1 MGGTLTPGYAKIW
14 SYVDGKGNLD
24 ARFAAK
30 SFQGFVAT
38 NSSAHT
44 DQLLSIRAM
53 LSIIPYRGR
62 LFGVME
68 VPRAFLKSVT
78 LGGAIYSKPLHGYGR
93 NNPRDVGSFET
104 VICDKGIAKIV
115 ILR

>member
-1 MGGTLTPGYAKIW
+1 MTGFSG
-14 SYVDGKGNLD
+14 
-24 ARFAAK
+24 FAPYSDDVHTAQ
-30 SFQGFVAT
+30 FQIV
-38 NSSAHT
+38 
-44 DQLLSIRAM
+44 RAM